1 MLRKQKQSRT
11 RRNVVVALIVI
22 VLVAGAGV
30 FALGHNK
37 HWWDGKNT
45 AATTVK
51 TTAQV
56 QTRPAT
62 SEGKKFD
69 VPADL
74 PQDAVKDYVLVNE
87 TDEYKIRQVPGTSNY
102 IITLYA
108 IINHPDQYSMYQ
120 DQLKEYKQK
129 ALDYLKGTG
138 VDTSKATIT
147 YEPQEATN
155 L

>member
-1 MLRKQKQSRT
+1 MLRKTKKSKLP
-11 RRNVVVALIVI
+11 RNLLLVVVLLLVI
-22 VLVAGAGV
+22 GAGV
-30 FALGHNK
+30 FAFGRTN

-45 AATTVK
+45 ATK
-51 TTAQV
+51 TTNTTGEV
-56 QTRPAT
+56 PTRTAT

-74 PQDAVKDYVLVNE
+74 PQDAVKDYVLVTE
-87 TDEYKIRQVPGTSNY
+87 TDEYKIRQVPSTSNY

-108 IINHPDQYSMYQ
+108 IINRPDQYSMYQ

-129 ALDYLKGTG
+129 ALDYLKSTG
-138 VDTSKATIT
+138 VNVDKATIT